1 MKRALTSSTSTKRWV
16 EKIQARVFCPE
27 TEGLG
32 GNPVTIFA
40 PLDIEEDDHHDTNH
54 DDPTINILSPEIQAQ
69 LARTCSW
76 ESVMVNPILT
86 TTNSSNSTTRMT
98 PQKQLSFYMPTG
110 HEVSFCAHAAM
121 AGAIRVAD
129 ELEQETALHCRML
142 MDEDD
147 TNKNNK
153 NTSQS
158 LSSSP
163 SYSATVHADDIVTLH
178 ISHAPYTQT
187 PVSEPA
193 LLYRILREHCH
204 LQLPDLEIPEEFVEQ
219 VPTFVHA
226 SVARPK
232 TLVFVRNLTILNT
245 ICQAPDNPQL
255 FQRALRALDNT
266 TGLYIYAPHPDL
278 DGAYA
283 CRQFPIA
290 SGYPEDPATGIA
302 AAALAAALDRDLP
315 YMKIFQGDAL
325 GKPSLLLVEDLVKK
339 TSSSGKEEEDTEE
352 EPPTATEPDNK
363 TNNNDD
369 DDGAEPYEPRAST
382 YHDIQSISMPQA
394 ETATVSYKLLGKMEI
409 DETEE
414 ICIDDL

>member
-1 MKRALTSSTSTKRWV
+1 MKRALTTTTSTKRWV

-40 PLDIEEDDHHDTNH
+40 PLDIEEDENNDTNN

-86 TTNSSNSTTRMT
+86 TTNSSNSTTT
-98 PQKQLSFYMPTG
+98 SSNPTTKQLSFYMPTG
-110 HEVSFCAHAAM
+110 QEVSFCAHAAM

-158 LSSSP
+158 SSSP

-178 ISHAPYTQT
+178 ISDAPYTQT

-232 TLVFVRNLTILNT
+232 TLVFVRNLTILNN

-283 CRQFPIA
+283 CRQFPIS
-290 SGYPEDPATGIA
+290 SGYAEDPATGIA

-315 YMKIFQGDAL
+315 YMKFFQGDAL

-339 TSSSGKEEEDTEE
+339 THDGAIE
-352 EPPTATEPDNK
+352 EPPAATEPDNN

-382 YHDIQSISMPQA
+382 YHDVQSISMPEA
-394 ETATVSYKLLGKMEI
+394 EAATVSYKLLGKMEI

-414 ICIDDL
+414 ICIGDL

>member
-40 PLDIEEDDHHDTNH
+40 PLDIEEDENNDTNN

-86 TTNSSNSTTRMT
+86 TTNSSNSTTT
-98 PQKQLSFYMPTG
+98 SSNPTTKQLSFYMPTG
-110 HEVSFCAHAAM
+110 QEVSFCAHAAM

-158 LSSSP
+158 SSSP

-178 ISHAPYTQT
+178 ISDAPYTQT

-232 TLVFVRNLTILNT
+232 TLVFVRNLTILNN

-283 CRQFPIA
+283 CRQFPIS
-290 SGYPEDPATGIA
+290 SGYAEDPATGIA

-315 YMKIFQGDAL
+315 YMKFFQGDAL

-339 TSSSGKEEEDTEE
+339 THDGAIE
-352 EPPTATEPDNK
+352 EPPAATEPDNN

-382 YHDIQSISMPQA
+382 YHDVQSISMPEA
-394 ETATVSYKLLGKMEI
+394 EAATVSYKLLGKMEI

-414 ICIDDL
+414 ICIGDL